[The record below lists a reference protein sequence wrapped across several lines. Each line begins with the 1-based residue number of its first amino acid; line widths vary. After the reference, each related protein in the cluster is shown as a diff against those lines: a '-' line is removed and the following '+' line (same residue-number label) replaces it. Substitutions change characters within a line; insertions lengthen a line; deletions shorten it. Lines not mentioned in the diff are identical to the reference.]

1 MIFCCRF
8 ETGSIVQPPF
18 QLTQQYW
25 LPPFLLLTLFLS
37 LWKIAA
43 LPMLA
48 NRRFGMESI
57 LNDSKT
63 AWYSLLIL
71 VLLKPTLHPPSPSSL
86 HVGIKVKPRQFNSSH
101 SDYYCSR
108 CFTARYVERSSR
120 FPLCLRKFC
129 PLVVIH
135 EIFPLDS
142 FTKIWFFPSI
152 VFREKRDFLPG
163 FFPYINLYSEL
174 IPPSCILPRSSATR
188 NATVTLFRKN
198 QCITR
203 KTVTVLCP
211 LVLANILRESKTKK
225 LLFVYLKYCIKIYDL

>member
-1 MIFCCRF
+1 MLFCCRF

-48 NRRFGMESI
+48 NRRFGMEHI
-57 LNDSKT
+57 LNDNKT
-63 AWYSLLIL
+63 AWLSLLIL
-71 VLLKPTLHPPSPSSL
+71 TLLKPTLHPPPSSL
-86 HVGIKVKPRQFNSSH
+86 HVGMKVKPRQFNSSH

-135 EIFPLDS
+135 AIFL
-142 FTKIWFFPSI
+142 
-152 VFREKRDFLPG
+152 L
-163 FFPYINLYSEL
+163 
-174 IPPSCILPRSSATR
+174 
-188 NATVTLFRKN
+188 
-198 QCITR
+198 
-203 KTVTVLCP
+203 TVL
-211 LVLANILRESKTKK
+211 RKSDF
-225 LLFVYLKYCIKIYDL
+225 FVYCFGIQFPPWI

>member
-1 MIFCCRF
+1 MLFCCRF

-48 NRRFGMESI
+48 NRRFGMKSI

-71 VLLKPTLHPPSPSSL
+71 VLLKPTLHPPPSSL
-86 HVGIKVKPRQFNSSH
+86 HVGMKVKPRQFNSSH

-120 FPLCLRKFC
+120 FPLCLRKLPTRSDSRNISFAQF
-129 PLVVIH
+129 H
-135 EIFPLDS
+135 ASQIFS
-142 FTKIWFFPSI
+142 VYFSANI
-152 VFREKRDFLPG
+152 FREKRDFLSG
-163 FFPYINLYSEL
+163 FFPYKNLYYEL
-174 IPPSCILPRSSATR
+174 IPPSCILPRSSASR
-188 NATVTLFRKN
+188 NTTFTLFREN
-198 QCITR
+198 QRISR
-203 KTVTVLCP
+203 NAVTVHCL

-225 LLFVYLKYCIKIYDL
+225 LIFLYLQYKDS